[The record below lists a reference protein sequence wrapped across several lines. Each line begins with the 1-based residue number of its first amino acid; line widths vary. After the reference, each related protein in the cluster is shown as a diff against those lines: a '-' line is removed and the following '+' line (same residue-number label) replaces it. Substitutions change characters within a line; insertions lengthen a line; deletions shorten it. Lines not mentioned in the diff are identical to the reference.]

1 MLLQSEIWA
10 IVGKNEWGL
19 NLAFTLSCSRYTS
32 QTSQQTSFLL
42 EILILAGRTF
52 LTGQNDSLVLL
63 KETLRILPERS
74 ACKTKKNSVLPWIW
88 IVTICNEYPLAESYR
103 FSYLIMP
110 VWTPSH
116 KGYVWNVNHFFA
128 VVVHLIIWIEWFTC
142 KIALAL
148 AGTQAIPAHNLSP
161 APAFPS
167 YTFLHLDVLFKFNL
181 TPCTFCLLLSCN
193 QALTNLKLD

>member
-10 IVGKNEWGL
+10 IAGKNEWGL

-128 VVVHLIIWIEWFTC
+128 VAVHLIIWIEWFKDCSSSGWHSSHSCSQFKPCTG
-142 KIALAL
+142 I
-148 AGTQAIPAHNLSP
+148 S
-161 APAFPS
+161 
-167 YTFLHLDVLFKFNL
+167 FLHIL
-181 TPCTFCLLLSCN
+181 TSWCSV
-193 QALTNLKLD
+193 